1 MTGLRKEARKIENEI
16 DNKLLMLSKCDQ
28 SSLDDE
34 ESSDKSPLLVST
46 STTGLFERLGR
57 EIEVLLSR
65 LTDVNQEMA
74 SISEHIRSPSA
85 TYTLQRHRD
94 ILNDYSKEFRKTK
107 ANIESNHVRE
117 QLFFSSDTSKQNT
130 TLSET
135 RIQMHSKT
143 SDLLNKELESARKYV
158 LIAFSSDFSVDSFLL
173 LVFNLSTE
181 LLVDEQID
189 TVLRTRESLMNQKAA
204 LKAIHSQMTT
214 LASEL
219 RLPLLETIA

>member
-34 ESSDKSPLLVST
+34 ESSDKAPLLVST

>member
-34 ESSDKSPLLVST
+34 ESSDKAPLLVST
-46 STTGLFERLGR
+46 STTGLFERLSR